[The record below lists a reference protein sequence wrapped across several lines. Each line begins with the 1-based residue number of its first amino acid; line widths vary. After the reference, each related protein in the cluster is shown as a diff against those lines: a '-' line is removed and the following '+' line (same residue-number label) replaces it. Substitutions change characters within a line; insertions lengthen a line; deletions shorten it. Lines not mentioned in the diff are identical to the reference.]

1 MAINIEQLG
10 DELAK
15 SLVGYSNDIAEQ
27 VKEAV
32 DETAEELLENIRA
45 DAPKRKGKYKRAMA
59 IKTTQESVYERRK
72 MWYVKPPFYRLQ
84 HLLERGHA
92 KRNGGRT
99 KAYPHIAKNEE
110 KAKQA
115 FTERVERIIK
125 NGGK

>member
-1 MAINIEQLG
+1 MGINIERLG
-10 DELAK
+10 DELART
-15 SLVGYSNDIAEQ
+15 LGGYSSEIADQ

-32 DETAEELLENIRA
+32 DETANEMLENIRA

-59 IKTTQESVYERRK
+59 IRTTQENAYERRK
-72 MWYVKPPFYRLQ
+72 TWYVKEPFYRLQ

-92 KRNGGRT
+92 TRSGGRT